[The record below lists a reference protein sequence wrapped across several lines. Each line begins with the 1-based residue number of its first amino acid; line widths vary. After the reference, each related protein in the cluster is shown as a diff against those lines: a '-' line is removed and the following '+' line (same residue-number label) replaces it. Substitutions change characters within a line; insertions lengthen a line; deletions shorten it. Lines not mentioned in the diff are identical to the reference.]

1 MKKALSGLVII
12 LLIVGVCAFIVV
24 GCGNTQ
30 EVVEEPEVN
39 APAET
44 TSTPATTPAPVV
56 TTPPPAPPVSTDVK
70 NGFTESQRKSIFWD
84 LIVAQDAGTPGDPQ
98 SDATAYA
105 VVASK
110 YNTDVWVVRD
120 IGMEGISKN
129 WPMPPSP

>member
-1 MKKALSGLVII
+1 MKKS
-12 LLIVGVCAFIVV
+12 LIVLSLLLLVCSILII
-24 GCGNTQ
+24 GCGSKPEEETKETQ
-30 EVVEEPEVN
+30 
-39 APAET
+39 
-44 TSTPATTPAPVV
+44 PVV
-56 TTPPPAPPVSTDVK
+56 TTPSPPVTTTPPPAVTPPPVSIDVK
-70 NGFTESQRKSIFWD
+70 NGFTESQRKSMFWD

-105 VVASK
+105 VVAAK